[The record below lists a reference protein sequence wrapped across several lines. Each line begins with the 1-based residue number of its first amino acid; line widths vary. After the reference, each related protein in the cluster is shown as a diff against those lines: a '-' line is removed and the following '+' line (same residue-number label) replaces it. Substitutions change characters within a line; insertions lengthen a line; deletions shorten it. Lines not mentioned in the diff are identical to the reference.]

1 MSYLY
6 KTPIAE
12 PVPQSAKPSGAD
24 PLKGGI
30 PAPVNE
36 IVTPAIPE
44 KINIVDYPIGL
55 NGTYCKEITY
65 EEHLKNLELMCKAD
79 RAFMMRVREF
89 CDDHKEENYP
99 HVEQPIPD
107 QESSSEHAEGS
118 E

>member
-6 KTPIAE
+6 KN
-12 PVPQSAKPSGAD
+12 PVPKP
-24 PLKGGI
+24 I

-36 IVTPAIPE
+36 IVTPTERESERVPTIWVPE
-44 KINIVDYPIGL
+44 KIDVVDYPTGL

-79 RAFMMRVREF
+79 RAFMKRVKEF
-89 CDDHKEENYP
+89 CDDNKEEAFNVVKP
-99 HVEQPIPD
+99 LPD
-107 QESSSEHAEGS
+107 QESPSEHTERG